1 MASVADG
8 DFLEQIKQ
16 ILRRDLKLGAQ
27 AHIPDDMPLIGGD
40 MDLDSLD
47 ILLLVSS
54 IEKQFQIRIPNEAV
68 GREAF
73 ESVQTLAKFVQENR
87 QAFAASGAAPATAP
101 SPSTERAKIDS
112 ASMLSKLPHGPEF
125 RFVSRLDEFVPG
137 KRASGVWS
145 VQGSE
150 VFFKG
155 HFPGRPVV
163 PGVLITEAMAQIA
176 GLAAAGGGGAIAAG
190 ALGVLTHT
198 DVHFEAPVQ
207 PPAEIVLTAVVKPAA
222 QPPMH
227 TCDVSASVG
236 GRRVAHGSISIRF
249 QNTAQ

>member
-1 MASVADG
+1 MASVVDV

-16 ILRRDLKLGAQ
+16 ILRRDLKLGAH
-27 AHIPDDMPLIGGD
+27 ADIPDNMPLIGGD

-73 ESVQTLAKFVQENR
+73 ESVQSLARFVQENR
-87 QAFAASGAAPATAP
+87 QAFAAGGAAAANAP
-101 SPSTERAKIDS
+101 SPSTGRTKIDS
-112 ASMLSKLPHGPEF
+112 AALLSKLPHGPEF
-125 RFVSRLDEFVPG
+125 RFITRLEEVVPG

-150 VFFKG
+150 FFFKG

-163 PGVLITEAMAQIA
+163 PGVLITEAMAQLA
-176 GLAAAGGGGAIAAG
+176 GLAAASGGGAGAAG
-190 ALGVLTHT
+190 SLGVLMHT
-198 DVHFEAPVQ
+198 DVHFESPVQ

-222 QPPMH
+222 QAPTL
-227 TCDVSASVG
+227 TCDVSASVN